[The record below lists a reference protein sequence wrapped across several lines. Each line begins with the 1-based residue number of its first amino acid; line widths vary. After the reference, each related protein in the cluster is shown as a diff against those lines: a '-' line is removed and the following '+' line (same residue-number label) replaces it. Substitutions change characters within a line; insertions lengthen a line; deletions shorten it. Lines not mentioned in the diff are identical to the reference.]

1 MEMMPLCGIFFTARN
16 TENTGM
22 QKNQLTEREEKG

>member
-1 MEMMPLCGIFFTARN
+1 MEMMPLCGIFFTAGN
-16 TENTGM
+16 TEM